1 MRRKKLFVPAIITFI
16 VIFTAIMVYFIAI
29 NRAESLLQ
37 QLVTAQSKGALI
49 FNVDKVKLDIIH
61 LRFNFKNPELHTK
74 DNDTTLTGYHISA
87 KNISFKAKSIIP
99 FLLGKPIVVDSVLI
113 LNPEIDVFK
122 YKKEIK
128 EKVSLPEEMSKVYQS
143 LEIVLDVLK
152 LNYLHINS
160 AKFKIFDY
168 INPANKPVEV
178 SRLNLTVNKV
188 TSENKQGD
196 DRFLFAD
203 RILLEVFNQDIVF
216 SDGFHGIKFKRF
228 SLNTLS
234 QTIKLDSCYIY
245 GKQSNSSA
253 GEYRSFVDTVR
264 ISKLD
269 LNQLAKND
277 ILKMDS
283 ALCINPEVTFIIPL
297 KEKRKRKNTF
307 SEDLI
312 NKDSLDFLV
321 KKMLGNLDIGYLT
334 IKNARVKIVT
344 KRGTESKV
352 YNTSNSNFSIEKVL
366 VNSDPKVPI
375 QVGRFN
381 LDLRNYEGYSP
392 DSLYVVRFDN
402 IQILNKK
409 ISLLNFRIGPTP
421 SNHELLSKEV
431 RMEAFEFD
439 NINWAILLYESRIVA
454 GNVILVK
461 PQLHFKIPGTKKNR
475 TVVLDEKNPFRTL
488 EEIRKKVQIDDILI
502 KDGLISIEDLKG
514 TNFSINQLN
523 ARLNVNQLLKSKNA
537 FALMDA
543 LDTLTFRNGEYKN
556 RSVQLLID
564 EGSFSKASN
573 SLRLN
578 QIIGKNIDQSVLA
591 KMDNVKLKGIKM
603 NSAEN
608 FSVDRFTWAKA
619 DLTMNIEKNKNEK
632 AVINKPKSDFKIT
645 IGHLLGGP
653 TLLNF
658 QGSNIEATT
667 MVNQISTG
675 EIVFEDDNKPKIA
688 DLTIDGQSFTLNK
701 NQLKG
706 STSGFNIYNHKIST
720 LSNVIIR
727 LPINKELVNIVVPK
741 LVFSA
746 DLFESINGKITA
758 DFIELQKPVISFEPL
773 PTEIKN
779 ATKEMH
785 DGFPFM
791 NIGRLTI
798 DQPELSNLPD
808 NMPARMKINLGKSNW
823 NLLGM
828 HSEREMMNAD
838 SIRISFIQ
846 PHFQN
851 DKISMV
857 STGKE
862 AVSLTGSDFTFNH
875 GDQANK
881 SSWSVKMNILKS
893 SGLLLNTFQNE
904 AVNQTFSINSLNVE
918 NFLLNNRYIS
928 DLKELIKKNDH
939 FRVSNGNI
947 AIENSKTRIE
957 TFNLSLDKST
967 NSLIIDSISF
977 RPLVDKEAF
986 MNVRQY
992 RSDYMQLKTGLIK
1005 VKDIDFNLLFND
1017 SIFHSKKLTINDLY
1031 FYDFKDKRLPFL
1043 HGIEKPLLSDL
1054 IKKISPKV
1062 LLDSLL
1068 LKNACIEYEE
1078 FNDKTNQ
1085 YGKVKLSKIRGMV
1098 AGIKTYDFSPSDS
1111 IKFNLYAR
1119 FMDATDLKASYAQ
1132 SYTDSLSGFQ
1142 LKVIASSFYL
1152 RSLNPMLKPFASA
1165 LVRSGYMDTLRM
1177 SVVGQKHVAY
1187 GIMKI
1192 YYRNFKIQVLNKG
1205 IEEHPTLK
1213 SWFISIFA
1221 NGIVNNKNLDGSGEV
1236 YAERDPEKGFVN
1248 YWVKIF
1254 IGGLFTNTGVRTDS
1268 KQEKKYYQSIKKY
1281 NIPPIQDI
1289 PVDY

>member
-1 MRRKKLFVPAIITFI
+1 MRRKKLVVSALVTFAI
-16 VIFTAIMVYFIAI
+16 VFTAFMVYFVAI

-37 QLVTAQSKGALI
+37 QLVESQSKGELI
-49 FNVDKVKLDIIH
+49 FNVEKVKLDIIH
-61 LRFNFKNPELHTK
+61 LRFNFKHPELRTR
-74 DNDTTLTGYHISA
+74 DTITSVTGYHIRANSV
-87 KNISFKAKSIIP
+87 SFKAKSFIP
-99 FLLGKPIVVDSVLI
+99 FLIGKYIVVDSVI
-113 LNPEIDVFK
+113 VQNPEIDVFK
-122 YKKEIK
+122 YRTEIK
-128 EKVSLPEEMSKVYQS
+128 KKVSLPEEMSKVYQS

-160 AKFKIFDY
+160 ARFIIFDY

-188 TSENKQGD
+188 TSEKRIGD
-196 DRFLFAD
+196 NRFLFAD

-228 SLNTLS
+228 SLNTLN
-234 QTIKLDSCYIY
+234 QTIKLDSCFIY

-253 GEYRSFVDTVR
+253 GEYRSFVDTLR

-297 KEKRKRKNTF
+297 KEKSKRKNVF
-307 SEDLI
+307 SDDLI
-312 NKDSLDFLV
+312 YKDSLDFIV

-352 YNTSNSNFSIEKVL
+352 YSTSNSNFSIEKVL

-381 LDLRNYEGYSP
+381 LDVRNYEGYSP

-409 ISLLNFRIGPTP
+409 ISLLNFRIGPTA
-421 SNHELLSKEV
+421 SNRELLSKEI
-431 RMEAFEFD
+431 RMEAFEFN

-454 GNVILVK
+454 GNVIMIK
-461 PQLHFKIPGTKKNR
+461 PELHFIIPGTKKSTTGAVN
-475 TVVLDEKNPFRTL
+475 EKNPFRTL
-488 EEIRKKVQIDDILI
+488 EKIRKKVQIDDILI

-523 ARLNVNQLLKSKNA
+523 ARLNVNQLLKSTNE
-537 FALMDA
+537 FVLIDA
-543 LDTLTFRNGEYKN
+543 LDTLTFKNGEYKN
-556 RSVQLLID
+556 ESVQLLIN
-564 EGSFSKASN
+564 EGSFSKAGN
-573 SLRLN
+573 SLIIK
-578 QIIGKNIDQSVLA
+578 QIIGENIDQSVLA
-591 KMDNVKLKGIKM
+591 KMDNVNLKGIQI
-603 NSAEN
+603 NSSEK

-619 DLTMNIEKNKNEK
+619 DLSMNIEKHKNEK
-632 AVINKPKSDFKIT
+632 AFKNKPKSDFIIT
-645 IGHLLGGP
+645 IGHFSGGP
-653 TLLNF
+653 TLLSF
-658 QGSNIEATT
+658 HGSNIEASTI
-667 MVNQISTG
+667 VNQISTG
-675 EIVFEDDNKPKIA
+675 EIVFENDNKPKIA
-688 DLTIDGQSFTLNK
+688 GLTIDGESFTLNQ

-706 STSGFNIYNHKIST
+706 SISGFNIDSHKIST

-727 LPINKELVNIVVPK
+727 LPVNKDLVNIVVPK

-773 PTEIKN
+773 PTVLKN
-779 ATKEMH
+779 ATIEKH

-798 DQPELSNLPD
+798 DEPELLNLPR
-808 NMPARMKINLGKSNW
+808 NLVAKMKINPGKSNW
-823 NLLGM
+823 NLLGV
-828 HSEREMMNAD
+828 HSEREMMKAD
-838 SIRISFIQ
+838 SIHISFIQ
-846 PHFQN
+846 PYFRN

-862 AVSLTGSDFTFNH
+862 AVSLTGSDFTFNQ
-875 GDQANK
+875 GGQASK
-881 SSWSVKMNILKS
+881 SSWSVKMNTLKS
-893 SGLLLNTFQNE
+893 SGILFNTLQNE
-904 AVNQTFSINSLNVE
+904 AFNQTFSINSLNVE
-918 NFLLNNRYIS
+918 NFFINNRYIS
-928 DLKELIKKNDH
+928 DIKELIRNNDH

-947 AIENSKTRIE
+947 AIENSKTRIK
-957 TFNLSLDKST
+957 TFNLTLDKST

-986 MNVRQY
+986 MEARQNQ
-992 RSDYMQLKTGLIK
+992 SDYMQLKTGLIK
-1005 VKDIDFNLLFND
+1005 VKDLDFNQIFND
-1017 SIFHSKKLTINDLY
+1017 SIFHSTKLTINDLY
-1031 FYDFKDKRLPFL
+1031 FYGFKDKRLPFL
-1043 HGIEKPLLSDL
+1043 HGIEKPMLSDL
-1054 IKKISPKV
+1054 IKTIGPKV

-1068 LKNACIEYEE
+1068 LKNAGIEYEE

-1085 YGKVKLSKIRGMV
+1085 YGTVKLSKIRGMV
-1098 AGIKTYDFSPSDS
+1098 AGIKNYDFLPADS

-1132 SYTDSLSGFQ
+1132 SYTDTLSGFQ
-1142 LKVIASSFYL
+1142 LKVIASPIYL
-1152 RSLNPMLKPFASA
+1152 RSLNPILKPFASA

-1177 SVVGQKHVAY
+1177 SVVGQKHMAY

-1192 YYRNFKIQVLNKG
+1192 YYHNFKIQVLNKG
-1205 IEEHPTLK
+1205 IEENPTFK
-1213 SWFISIFA
+1213 SRFISFFA
-1221 NGIVNNKNLDGSGEV
+1221 NRVVNNKNIEGSGEV
-1236 YAERDPEKGFVN
+1236 YAERDPEKSFVN
-1248 YWVKIF
+1248 YWVKIL

>member
-1 MRRKKLFVPAIITFI
+1 MRRKKLLVPAIITFV
-16 VIFTAIMVYFIAI
+16 VIFTALMVYYIAI

-37 QLVTAQSKGALI
+37 QLVKAQSKGELI
-49 FNVDKVKLDIIH
+49 FNVDKVELDIIH
-61 LRFNFKNPELHTK
+61 LRFNFKHPELRTR
-74 DNDTTLTGYHISA
+74 DTITTVTGYHIKANSV
-87 KNISFKAKSIIP
+87 SFKAKSFIP
-99 FLLGKPIVVDSVLI
+99 FLMGKHIVVDSVI
-113 LNPEIDVFK
+113 VLNPEIDVFK
-122 YKKEIK
+122 YMAEIRK
-128 EKVSLPEEMSKVYQS
+128 KVSLPEEMSKVYQS

-160 AKFKIFDY
+160 ARFKIFDY

-188 TSENKQGD
+188 TSENGPGD
-196 DRFLFAD
+196 NRFLFAD

-216 SDGFHGIKFKRF
+216 SDGFHGIRFKRL

-234 QTIKLDSCYIY
+234 QTIKLDSCFIY
-245 GKQSNSSA
+245 GNQSNSSA

-283 ALCINPEVTFIIPL
+283 ALCINPEVTFLIPL
-297 KEKRKRKNTF
+297 KEKRKRKNAF

-352 YNTSNSNFSIEKVL
+352 YNTSNSNFSIEKVF

-381 LDLRNYEGYSP
+381 LDVRNYEGYSP

-409 ISLLNFRIGPTP
+409 ISLLNFRIGPTA

-454 GNVILVK
+454 GNVILVR
-461 PQLHFKIPGTKKNR
+461 PQLYFKIPGTKKNT
-475 TVVLDEKNPFRTL
+475 TVDVDEKNPFRTL

-514 TNFSINQLN
+514 MNFSINQLN
-523 ARLNVNQLLKSKNA
+523 ARLNVNQLLKSTNA
-537 FALMDA
+537 FALIDA

-556 RSVQLLID
+556 RSVQLSIN

-591 KMDNVKLKGIKM
+591 KMNNVNLKGIRM

-619 DLTMNIEKNKNEK
+619 DLTMNIEKNKNEN
-632 AVINKPKSDFKIT
+632 AFINKPKSDFKIT
-645 IGHLLGGP
+645 IGHLSGGP
-653 TLLNF
+653 TLLSF
-658 QGSNIEATT
+658 RGSNIEAST
-667 MVNQISTG
+667 MVNHISTG
-675 EIVFEDDNKPKIA
+675 EIVFEDDNKPKIEG
-688 DLTIDGQSFTLNK
+688 LTIDGQSFTLNK

-706 STSGFNIYNHKIST
+706 SISDFNIYNHKIST

-727 LPINKELVNIVVPK
+727 LPVNKELVNIVVPN

-758 DFIELQKPVISFEPL
+758 YFIELQKPVFSFEPL
-773 PTEIKN
+773 PTAIKN
-779 ATKEMH
+779 ATKEKK
-785 DGFPFM
+785 DAFPFM

-798 DQPELSNLPD
+798 DQPELSNLPP
-808 NMPARMKINLGKSNW
+808 NLPTGMKINPGKSNW
-823 NLLGM
+823 NLLGL
-828 HSEREMMNAD
+828 HSDSVMMNAD

-862 AVSLTGSDFTFNH
+862 AISLTGSNFTFNH
-875 GDQANK
+875 GDQASK
-881 SSWSVKMNILKS
+881 SNWSVKINKLKS
-893 SGLLLNTFQNE
+893 SGLLFNTFQNE
-904 AVNQTFSINSLNVE
+904 AVNQTFSIKNLNFE
-918 NFLLNNRYIS
+918 NFFLNNRYIS
-928 DLKELIKKNDH
+928 DLNELIKNNDH
-939 FRVSNGNI
+939 FQVSNGNI
-947 AIENSKTRIE
+947 AIENSKTRLE
-957 TFNLSLDKST
+957 TFNLTLDKST
-967 NSLIIDSISF
+967 NSMVIDSVSF
-977 RPLVDKEAF
+977 RPLVDKDAF
-986 MNVRQY
+986 MNARQN
-992 RSDYMQLKTGLIK
+992 RIDYMQLKTGLIK
-1005 VKDIDFNLLFND
+1005 VKDFDFNLFFSD

-1068 LKNACIEYEE
+1068 LKNANIEYEE

-1085 YGKVKLSKIRGMV
+1085 SGKVKLSKIRGMI
-1098 AGIKTYDFSPSDS
+1098 AGIKTYNFLPADS

-1119 FMDATDLKASYAQ
+1119 FMEATDLKASYAQ

-1142 LKVIASSFYL
+1142 LKVIASPFYL

-1165 LVRSGYMDTLRM
+1165 LVRSGHMDTLRM
-1177 SVVGQKHVAY
+1177 SVVGQKHMAY
-1187 GIMKI
+1187 GIMKV
-1192 YYRNFKIQVLNKG
+1192 YYSNFKIKFLNKG
-1205 IEEHPTLK
+1205 VEEHPTLK
-1213 SWFISIFA
+1213 SWFISFFA
-1221 NGIVNNKNLDGSGEV
+1221 NGIVNNKNVEGSGEV

-1254 IGGLFTNTGVRTDS
+1254 IGGLFTNSGVRTDS